1 MGFEYSNSTKEIR
14 EAHKKHFD
22 KYIRGDNVKCNKE
35 TAQKLQKEY
44 IERFEFIFSEQF
56 IPLLSCFSINEMRQK
71 NKEKS
76 TEAIC
81 LTLEYI
87 DKILALA
94 PPKKAKEHKIYYEML
109 HTFCVRKISE
119 TDKATYDL
127 LSGIFEEEQ
136 IRKKALTQKE
146 RQWVY
151 KKMGWEYPKEFQKRT
166 PMELREWINNIMQD
180 NLNRLFDIWDR
191 QWKQNIVIKP
201 FIKGISLEIYSKM
214 NYSKVDLEDLRVFPY
229 IVQYLKD
236 IAQKAIKARKLKLEI
251 KECFWSKEWRE
262 DLRHIQFKLGFFNA
276 RIMQIPIITKEKNY
290 LGNNKE
296 FENELLKNL
305 KELKRGV

>member
-1 MGFEYSNSTKEIR
+1 MGFEYSDSTKETR

-56 IPLLSCFSINEMRQK
+56 IPLLSCFSVNEMRQK

-76 TEAIC
+76 KEAIC

-94 PPKKAKEHKIYYEML
+94 PPKKAKEHKIYYEMF

-119 TDKATYDL
+119 TDKATYAL

-201 FIKGISLEIYSKM
+201 FIRGISLEIYSKM

-276 RIMQIPIITKEKNY
+276 RIMQIPIITNEKNY
-290 LGNNKE
+290 LGHNKE

-305 KELKRGV
+305 KELKRGI